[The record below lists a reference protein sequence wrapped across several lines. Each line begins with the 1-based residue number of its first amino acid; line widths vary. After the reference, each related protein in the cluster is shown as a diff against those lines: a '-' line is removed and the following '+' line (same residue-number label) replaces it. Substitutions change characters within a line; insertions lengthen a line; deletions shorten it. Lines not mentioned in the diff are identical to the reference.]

1 MAGLEASLRYIL
13 RVGIQDI
20 FQQNKFLASIL
31 RQELMKLSDLILHEA
46 NTEEFRSSLVSFS
59 FRKQNNTRIQK
70 LNARLQKEGV
80 ILAEREIGTRKILRA
95 SPHFY
100 NSEDEMVRTANLI
113 KSVSQV
119 LD

>member
-1 MAGLEASLRYIL
+1 
-13 RVGIQDI
+13 
-20 FQQNKFLASIL
+20 
-31 RQELMKLSDLILHEA
+31 MKHPQ
-46 NTEEFRSSLVSFS
+46 EEFRSSLVSFS

-70 LNARLQKEGV
+70 LNARLQMEGV

-100 NSEDEMVRTANLI
+100 NSEDEMVRATNTI
-113 KSVSQV
+113 KSLIQV

>member
-1 MAGLEASLRYIL
+1 MND
-13 RVGIQDI
+13 VV
-20 FQQNKFLASIL
+20 
-31 RQELMKLSDLILHEA
+31 LHEA
-46 NTEEFRSSLVSFS
+46 STVESRSSLVSFS
-59 FRKQNNTRIQK
+59 FRKENNTRIEK

-100 NSEDEMVRTANLI
+100 NSEDEVVRTASMI
-113 KSVSQV
+113 KSLLQV